1 MKIYT
6 ETSLRHFDFWSG
18 AIDTA
23 NHLTAEQLDEIETQ
37 LEDLNP
43 DGMSETE
50 INDLFW
56 FEEDYIAEM
65 LGFGSWDE
73 LLESEED

>member
-6 ETSLRHFDFWSG
+6 ETSLRHFEFWSG

-23 NHLTAEQLDEIETQ
+23 NHLTSEQLDEIETQ

-56 FEEDYIAEM
+56 FDEDYIAEM
-65 LGFGSWDE
+65 LGFDSWDE
-73 LLESEED
+73 LLESEEA

>member
-6 ETSLRHFDFWSG
+6 ETSLRHFEFWGG
-18 AIDTA
+18 AIGTA
-23 NHLTAEQLDEIETQ
+23 NHLTADQLDEIETQ

-43 DGMSETE
+43 DGMNETE

-56 FEEDYIAEM
+56 FEEDYIAEI
-65 LGFGSWDE
+65 LGFNNWAE
-73 LLESEED
+73 LLESEEA

>member
-18 AIDTA
+18 AIDTV

-65 LGFGSWDE
+65 LGFSSWDE
-73 LLESEED
+73 LLENEEV